1 MDGQAKTAAI
11 RFDRSRSFLDFNS
24 ERSDGI
30 DHRQTART
38 VDGSIQGKD
47 GRPRIG
53 WIELRLP
60 RSRELLVGLT
70 PEVICH
76 NQSGFMTRSVVLTG
90 TRRCD
95 RCRLAHRWCICGAF
109 QAVECPFALD
119 VLIHHREFM
128 RPTSTGRLIGRVIP
142 KSRQHLFRREAPP
155 AREDIV
161 RPGCILWI
169 LHPRGEP
176 LPTAPMPAGLQVLLL
191 DASWPEASR
200 MTQTVAPWGKLYRLP
215 MVGPSRNR
223 LRGQELSGNY
233 STIEALLFLL
243 AALGLTPAEAAL
255 RLQFELHVYAGL
267 RARGSK
273 AAALEFLATS
283 PILAAFPDLLKD
295 FDRRRPDYQKI
306 EESPQKLD

>member
-1 MDGQAKTAAI
+1 
-11 RFDRSRSFLDFNS
+11 
-24 ERSDGI
+24 
-30 DHRQTART
+30 
-38 VDGSIQGKD
+38 
-47 GRPRIG
+47 
-53 WIELRLP
+53 
-60 RSRELLVGLT
+60 
-70 PEVICH
+70 
-76 NQSGFMTRSVVLTG
+76 
-90 TRRCD
+90 
-95 RCRLAHRWCICGAF
+95 
-109 QAVECPFALD
+109 
-119 VLIHHREFM
+119 
-128 RPTSTGRLIGRVIP
+128 
-142 KSRQHLFRREAPP
+142 
-155 AREDIV
+155 
-161 RPGCILWI
+161 
-169 LHPRGEP
+169 
-176 LPTAPMPAGLQVLLL
+176 
-191 DASWPEASR
+191 